1 MTGRRLLWTLGTL
14 LSTLVVLVSS
24 AYLRFDPALYFDEQ
38 RAVYLAHQVPL
49 YLHVTGAMLALA
61 TAPWQLSRTLR
72 RRAPRVH
79 RVLGRLFGAG
89 VLVGGIGGLGLAPTA
104 FGGPV
109 ARVGFAALAV
119 AWLSTTALGISAARR
134 RDLATHRRWMVR
146 AVALTF
152 AAVTLRL
159 YLVAW
164 GSLDAAGLAPGTFA
178 QAYAAVAWLAWV
190 PNLAVAWA
198 LTRDRS
204 GGRDD
209 VRLTSA
215 AWQT

>member
-1 MTGRRLLWTLGTL
+1 MTGRRLLWALATL
-14 LSTLVVLVSS
+14 LSTFVVLVAS

-72 RRAPRVH
+72 RRVPRVH
-79 RVLGRLFGAG
+79 RVLGRLFGLG
-89 VLVGGIGGLGLAPTA
+89 VLVGGVGGLLLAPTA

-109 ARVGFAALAV
+109 ARAGFATLAAV
-119 AWLSTTALGISAARR
+119 WLATTVLGVSAARR
-134 RDLATHRRWMVR
+134 RDLTTHRRWMVR

-159 YLVAW
+159 YLAAW
-164 GSLDAAGLAPGTFA
+164 AGLDAAGLAPGTFA
-178 QAYAAVAWLAWV
+178 QAYAAIAWLAWL

-198 LTRDRS
+198 LTRDRP